1 MSNGFNPTYSISPRL
16 LENIKQIA
24 LLINELNQA
33 KLTRIVLLNLEENAR
48 EVSTYSSTAI
58 EGNPLP
64 LTAVRKILKNQPNHL
79 RDTEQEITN
88 YNEALIYLR
97 NYNQTAKL
105 DFQTKAREKAS
116 VNLKLILEIQKIVM
130 LKLLPKAKLG
140 KLRKEPVFVN
150 NPQTDKTIYWPPD
163 HHEVPKLINELIN
176 FTSKNTHILDPI
188 ILAGIFHKQFV
199 VIHPF
204 IDGNGRCTRLLTKH
218 LLANLGLNTFH
229 LFSFE
234 NYYNQNVTEYFQL
247 VGIRGNYYDIY
258 KKLDFSEWLEYF
270 SSGIIDELLRIR
282 PFIKQESINPKNT
295 LEKHDK
301 KILDYI
307 NKHGFIT
314 DKIYSSLT
322 ERAKATRSLD
332 FQKLIQLDLIQ
343 KLGKGPATYY
353 KLINKSFT

>member
-1 MSNGFNPTYSISPRL
+1 MTSDFNPIYSISPKL
-16 LENIKQIA
+16 LENIKQIT
-24 LLINELNQA
+24 LLINELNHA
-33 KLTRIVLLNLEENAR
+33 NLTRLVLLSLEENAR
-48 EVSTYSSTAI
+48 QVSTHSSTAI

-64 LTAVRKILKNQPNHL
+64 LTVVKKILKNQPNKL

-88 YNEALIYLR
+88 YNEALIYLK
-97 NYNQTAKL
+97 NYSKIPRISSSAK
-105 DFQTKAREKAS
+105 EKTS
-116 VNLKLILEIQKIVM
+116 INLKLILDIQKIVM

-150 NPQTDKTIYWPPD
+150 NPQTGKTIYWPPD
-163 HHEVPKLINELIN
+163 HHDVPKLVNELIN
-176 FTSKNTHILDPI
+176 FTTKNIDILDPV
-188 ILAGIFHKQFV
+188 ILAGLFHKQFV
-199 VIHPF
+199 IIHPF

-234 NYYNQNVTEYFQL
+234 NYYNQNVSQYFQL
-247 VGIRGNYYDIY
+247 VGIRGNYYDLY

-270 SSGIIDELLRIR
+270 SGGIIDELLRVK
-282 PFIKQESINPKNT
+282 PLIKQESINPKNT

-332 FQKLIQLDLIQ
+332 FQKLIQLDLI
-343 KLGKGPATYY
+343 KRLGKGPATYY
-353 KLINKSFT
+353 KLTELVK